1 MSPRSHGIM
10 HYEVELKFRSD
21 DLERVRGALEALGAV
36 PGEAVDQTDAYY
48 RHPVRDFSQTDE
60 AFRLRRVGQR
70 NVMTYKGPK
79 VDATTKTRYER
90 EASLADGEEAFRAA
104 DDIVRRLGFEP
115 VAEVRKRRR
124 TLELDWQGLPVEAAL
139 DEVAGVGS
147 FVELEASVDAPD
159 QNSTALDSARR
170 VLIELAEQLGLR
182 ESERRSYLELLL
194 AAPS

>member
-1 MSPRSHGIM
+1 M
-10 HYEVELKFRSD
+10 HYEVELKFRCNE
-21 DLERVRGALEALGAV
+21 LERVRGALVALGAAS
-36 PGEAVDQTDAYY
+36 GDAVEQADAYY
-48 RHPVRDFSQTDE
+48 RHPVRDFARTDE
-60 AFRLRRVGQR
+60 AFRLRRVGVR

-90 EASLADGEEAFRAA
+90 EAPLADGEEAFRAA

-115 VAEVRKRRR
+115 VAEVRKRRQA
-124 TLELDWQGLPVEAAL
+124 LQLAWHGLPVEAAL

-159 QNSTALDSARR
+159 QNSSALDAARGA
-170 VLIELAEQLGLR
+170 LLELAEQLGLR

-194 AAPS
+194 AAPA